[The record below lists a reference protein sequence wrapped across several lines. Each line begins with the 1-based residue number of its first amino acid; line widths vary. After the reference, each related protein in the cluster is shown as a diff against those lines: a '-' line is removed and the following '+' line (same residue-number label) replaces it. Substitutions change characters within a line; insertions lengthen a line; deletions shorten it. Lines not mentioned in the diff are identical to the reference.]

1 MEYKLEQIS
10 PTEKKIHVTASAEEV
25 NGALTATLAL
35 YRKSADIKGFR
46 KGKVPS
52 SVIEARYRKQIYS
65 EAASD
70 LINYHLTEIMSELK
84 ETPLSGLT
92 FEGQN
97 ELVRDT
103 DLAYSF
109 TYEVV
114 PDFDLPEYKDIEIE
128 EEEAVLDNDDV
139 EKVLNRLRENMA
151 KLEIVKEPRKAA
163 DGDIAVFDFKGFE
176 NGTPIEG
183 ISADNFELEL
193 GRGNALE
200 DFESIVKTLQAG
212 EEGEGD
218 VTFPDDFFNKELAGK
233 TVQMKV
239 SLHTIKEKILPEIND
254 ELAMSAKYPSL
265 KDMRDSIEKSYMETK
280 RQLHKSDSQKKL
292 LDDLKAKVDFALPTS
307 IVDKHVSNML
317 YDTISKLERQG
328 KDLSSTGKTEAELRE
343 EYREKAED
351 ISKSQ
356 VFLLALAKAESL
368 SVTPEEV
375 DAVLRRMAIS
385 TGQDFNSLKDFYERN
400 NLMFD
405 LRDSVLADKAMDFIY
420 EHAKVTHVPAK
431 QENKEK
437 PKKASKAEGKKET
450 KAAPKEKKK
459 EEK

>member
-97 ELVRDT
+97 ELVKDS

-109 TYEVV
+109 TYEVI
-114 PDFDLPEYKDIEIE
+114 PDFELPDYKDLEIE
-128 EEEAVLDNDDV
+128 EEEAVLDADDV

-163 DGDIAVFDFKGFE
+163 DGDIAVLDFKGFE
-176 NGTPIEG
+176 NETPVEG
-183 ISADNFELEL
+183 VSAENFELEL

-200 DFESIVKTLQAG
+200 DFETIVKTLGPG
-212 EEGEGD
+212 EEGQGD

-233 TVQMKV
+233 TIHMKV
-239 SLHTIKEKILPEIND
+239 SLHTIKEKILPEVND
-254 ELAMSAKYPSL
+254 DLAVNAQYASL
-265 KDMRDSIEKSYMETK
+265 KVMREAIEKSYLETK

-292 LDDLKAKVDFALPTS
+292 LDELKAKVDFALPS
-307 IVDKHVSNML
+307 SVVEKHVSNML
-317 YDTISKLERQG
+317 YDTITKLERQG
-328 KDLSSTGKTEAELRE
+328 KDLSSTGKTEEELRE
-343 EYREKAED
+343 EYREKAEE

-356 VFLLALAKAESL
+356 VFLLAVAKAESL

-375 DAVLRRMAIS
+375 DNVLRRIAIS
-385 TGQDFNSLKDFYERN
+385 SGQDFNSLKDFYERN

-420 EHAKVTHVPAK
+420 EQAKVTHVPAK
-431 QENKEK
+431 KAKEK
-437 PKKASKAEGKKET
+437 GEEKKDKAEPK
-450 KAAPKEKKK
+450 PKEK
-459 EEK
+459 

>member
-1 MEYKLEQIS
+1 MEYKLEQLS

-25 NGALTATLAL
+25 NGALIATLAL

-92 FEGQN
+92 FEGQS
-97 ELVRDT
+97 ELVKNA

-114 PDFDLPEYKDIEIE
+114 PDFELPDYKGIEIE
-128 EEEAVLDNDDV
+128 EEEAVLDPDDV
-139 EKVLNRLRENMA
+139 EKVLNRFRENMA
-151 KLEIVKEPRKAA
+151 KLEIVKEPRQAA

-176 NGTPIEG
+176 NGAPLEG
-183 ISADNFELEL
+183 VSANNMELEL

-200 DFESIVKTLQAG
+200 GFEAIVKTLRPG
-212 EEGEGD
+212 EEGEGE
-218 VTFPDDFFNKELAGK
+218 VTFPDDFLNRDLAGK

-239 SLHTIKEKILPEIND
+239 SLHTIKEKILPEVNE
-254 ELAMSAKYPSL
+254 ELAAKANYASL
-265 KDMRDSIEKSYMETK
+265 QDMRQAIEKSYMESK

-292 LDDLKAKVDFALPTS
+292 LDALKAKVDFPLPAS
-307 IVDKHVSNML
+307 VIEKHVSNML
-317 YDTISKLERQG
+317 YETLTRLERQG

-343 EYREKAED
+343 EYREKAKD

-356 VFLLALAKAESL
+356 VFLLAVAKAESI
-368 SVTPEEV
+368 SVTPQEV
-375 DAVLRRMAIS
+375 DNVLRRMAIS
-385 TGQDFNSLKDFYERN
+385 SGQDFHSLKDFYERN

-405 LRDSVLADKAMDFIY
+405 LRDSVLADKAMDFMY
-420 EHAKVTHVPAK
+420 EQAKVSHVRKMDSPAT
-431 QENKEK
+431 EEEKEK
-437 PKKASKAEGKKET
+437 KTKVTSKKKAE
-450 KAAPKEKKK
+450 PKEKKK
-459 EEK
+459 DK